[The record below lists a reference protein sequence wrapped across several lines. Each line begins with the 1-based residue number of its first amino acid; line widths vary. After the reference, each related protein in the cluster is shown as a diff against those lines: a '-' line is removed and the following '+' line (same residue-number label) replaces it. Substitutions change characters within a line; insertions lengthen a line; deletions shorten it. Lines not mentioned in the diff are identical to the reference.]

1 MLAVAVRRRRAGWIA
16 LLLAASLAFTALPA
30 RPAEAWSA
38 AEAWSSPEGELQY
51 RHNWARWARE
61 IRTLRF
67 SASLSRKAERHSQA
81 MARKGNI
88 YHTRCL
94 SCVFNDYNWSVGGEN
109 VGVGSSMR
117 SLHRAF
123 MDSPPHRRNIL
134 YRGYRYFGIGAV
146 KSGGR
151 MWVTVL
157 FMG

>member
-1 MLAVAVRRRRAGWIA
+1 MLAVAVRRRRVGWIA
-16 LLLAASLAFTALPA
+16 LLLAASIAFTALPA
-30 RPAEAWSA
+30 RPAEAWS
-38 AEAWSSPEGELQY
+38 SPERELQY

-61 IRTLRF
+61 IRKLRF
-67 SASLSRKAERHSQA
+67 SASLSRKAERHSRA
-81 MARKGNI
+81 MANKGYI

-94 SCVFNDYNWSVGGEN
+94 SCVFNDYSWSVGGEN
-109 VGVGSSMR
+109 VGVGSSMQ

-134 YRGYRYFGIGAV
+134 YRAYRYIGIGAV